1 MSESSDDEYYGPPLP
16 PELRDSTQGLGE
28 SLSGKG
34 SALDAKSS
42 STYKSEKS
50 SLNSES
56 EEETDEDD
64 FIGPALPPGFKQ
76 TPALDSE
83 KDCEDNTYGPTTHP
97 PQKDKDSK
105 DSTYGHPPQKD
116 VIEEKDSMEA
126 YGPALPPNFE
136 ISKPGNTS
144 MEDLRTSIGPLLPP
158 DYSNFQSYSDDKEG
172 RLGPIL
178 PPGFPQQD
186 GDSSDSRLQEEEDV
200 IGPLPSLL
208 ASKPDER
215 SSVAKEIEQRAKQM
229 KDKLTKKE
237 SAKSD
242 AGVPLREAWMTEL
255 PPEIGKNFGLT
266 SRSFRTNAAPV
277 NQDRSVWT
285 DTPADRVRKEKECSG
300 GKKKKLDVQEYN
312 TSGKDNKLAQE
323 IDEYNKSKRPV
334 SLLEMHQKELNRKKK
349 KEKDKPKERRP
360 FDRESDLQVH
370 RFDEAQRKALIK
382 RSQDLHTRFDHGHT
396 QSSFL

>member
-1 MSESSDDEYYGPPLP
+1 MSESSDEEYYGPPLP
-16 PELRDSTQGLGE
+16 PELRDSTEGFGE
-28 SLSGKG
+28 SLLGKNCI
-34 SALDAKSS
+34 SFKRPTLDAQSS
-42 STYKSEKS
+42 STSKSEKS

-56 EEETDEDD
+56 EEEDD
-64 FIGPALPPGFKQ
+64 FIGPALPPGFRQ
-76 TPALDSE
+76 GPSLDSK
-83 KDCEDNTYGPTTHP
+83 KDSEDNTYGPSPPTTLP
-97 PQKDKDSK
+97 LQKE
-105 DSTYGHPPQKD
+105 
-116 VIEEKDSMEA
+116 IEEKDSMEA

-136 ISKPGNTS
+136 KSKPANTS
-144 MEDLRTSIGPLLPP
+144 MEEFRTSIGPLLPP
-158 DYSNFQSYSDDKEG
+158 GYSNDESDDREV
-172 RLGPIL
+172 RLGPTL
-178 PPGFPQQD
+178 PPGFPQQE
-186 GDSSDSRLQEEEDV
+186 GDSSDSKTQEEEAV

-208 ASKPDER
+208 ASKPDEQ
-215 SSVAKEIEQRAKQM
+215 SSVAKEIEQRARQM

-242 AGVPLREAWMTEL
+242 TGVPLREAWMTEL

-277 NQDRSVWT
+277 NEDRSVWT
-285 DTPADRVRKEKECSG
+285 DTPADRVRKEKESCG
-300 GKKKKLDVQEYN
+300 GKKRKSDVQEYN

-334 SLLEMHQKELNRKKK
+334 SLLEMHQKERNRKKK

-382 RSQDLHTRFDHGHT
+382 RSQDLHTRFDHGHS
-396 QSSFL
+396 QSQFL